1 MAERLRIE
9 IVSEGLRPGERI
21 VEETRA
27 WGGSGIGSGG
37 HLHPCPRG
45 LCYQGRGRSARVV
58 NLSEKEVLDIYELR
72 GALEGFGGAACDGE
86 DGGSF
91 WVAAAG

>member
-1 MAERLRIE
+1 MAQASVQAAIYIL
-9 IVSEGLRPGERI
+9 VHEGFVTKAG
-21 VEETRA
+21 
-27 WGGSGIGSGG
+27 
-37 HLHPCPRG
+37 
-45 LCYQGRGRSARVV
+45 GRSARVV